1 MAYGRRSTTSSI
13 SEAFTDLYPLPYPVL
28 VILGVIFIFLSTS
41 WYFSFEDFMESA
53 EEQMGWILLAVP
65 LVLLVLVRWL
75 STSVEDPTAFFAGS
89 PWDRRRRMY
98 HPPAEGSSPWGVA
111 ALIVLLLV
119 LMQYQS
125 AFQESWFN
133 PF

>member
-1 MAYGRRSTTSSI
+1 MAYGRRSATSSI
-13 SEAFTDLYPLPYPVL
+13 SEAFTDLNPLPYPVL
-28 VILGVIFIFLSTS
+28 VILGVIFIFLGTS

-53 EEQMGWILLAVP
+53 EEQMGWILLAAP

-75 STSVEDPTAFFAGS
+75 LTSAEDPMGFFATS
-89 PWDRRRRMY
+89 PWDRWRRTYRQ
-98 HPPAEGSSPWGVA
+98 PTEGSSPWGVA

-125 AFQESWFN
+125 AFRESWFN

>member
-1 MAYGRRSTTSSI
+1 MAYGRRSTASSI
-13 SEAFTDLYPLPYPVL
+13 SEAFTDLSPLPYPVL
-28 VILGVIFIFLSTS
+28 LILGLIFIFLGTS
-41 WYFSFEDFMESA
+41 WYFSLEDFVEST
-53 EEQMGWILLAVP
+53 EEQLGWILLAAP
-65 LVLLVLVRWL
+65 LVLLLLVRWL
-75 STSVEDPTAFFAGS
+75 PTSMEDSAGFFATS

-98 HPPAEGSSPWGVA
+98 RQPTEGSSPWGVA